1 MSKARVSL
9 YDELTPGAGSEA
21 YVLEHLGL
29 VKRVARHLQARV
41 PRFIELD
48 DLLQAGM
55 LGLVQASRSFDPGKG
70 FPFEGFAY
78 NRVKGAMF
86 DEIRRLSYLPRSA
99 VSIGK
104 AHETG
109 TNELSTKMGRVPSHS
124 ELASYMNKDVALL
137 HKERA
142 ESIKF
147 QTTSIETLPEPVE
160 NIAAD
165 DSVRPDVLVEKS
177 QFMEALQLAID
188 RLPEREKL
196 IISLYYVDEMNLSEI
211 GSIIGVSESRISQIL
226 SSTAKALKKTLQ
238 V

>member
-1 MSKARVSL
+1 MSKARIAL
-9 YDELTPGAGSEA
+9 YDQVGPGSGSEA
-21 YVLEHLGL
+21 YVLQHLGL
-29 VKRVARHLQARV
+29 VKRVALHLQART
-41 PRFIELD
+41 PKFIELD

-78 NRVKGAMF
+78 VRVKGAMF

-99 VSIGK
+99 VAVGK
-104 AHETG
+104 AHAQS
-109 TNELSTKMGRVPSHS
+109 TNELSSQIGRSPSHA
-124 ELASYMNKDVALL
+124 ELASFMNKDVESL

-142 ESIKF
+142 ESVRF
-147 QTTSIETLPEPVE
+147 QTTSIETLPESVE

-165 DSVRPDVLVEKS
+165 DSMRPDVLVENA
-177 QFMEALQLAID
+177 QFMEALQAAID

-211 GSIIGVSESRISQIL
+211 GSIVGVSESRVSQIL
-226 SSTAKALKKTLQ
+226 SATAKALRKTLQ